1 MNSDDKEIV
10 YTLIEKLGKKLTDPQ
25 NDYLDTLISKK
36 NNYEGGDL
44 SKYIEKLRSN
54 KIYKMRSTKTID
66 KTKVLTTNISP
77 QVFML

>member
-1 MNSDDKEIV
+1 M

-25 NDYLDTLISKK
+25 NDYLDTLISK

-44 SKYIEKLRSN
+44 SKYIEKLITESN

-66 KTKVLTTNISP
+66 KTKSTYNQHKPASIYVVTRS
-77 QVFML
+77 